1 MKGVLVQFFTF
12 SQDTQLVSGHMW
24 LSGFWKTARV
34 SEWLASDHGCSA
46 SGTSSFRQQRCV
58 VSPPIDT
65 AELRRT
71 PHPALVLRAMPQF
84 MGPYPIFYPKYSSKL
99 CFHICSSIFVLW
111 LLSCIHTRPRCIDC
125 KQQGCIVWGILA
137 ACARDNTK
145 QKTEETLDPLWLLLS
160 LLWISSFV
168 WMSTGMKVWKLLF
181 EEKEKL
187 VWFHKAKYSG
197 WELQENFTKG
207 FGSISSRERS
217 KYSIDQPAIKSLAE
231 NSDKHNHQSL

>member
-1 MKGVLVQFFTF
+1 MKGDLVQFFTF

-111 LLSCIHTRPRCIDC
+111 LLSCIHTRPCCIDC

-137 ACARDNTK
+137 ACARSNRK
-145 QKTEETLDPLWLLLS
+145 HCRGNIGPTLVVAFIALDFFFCLDEHWDES
-160 LLWISSFV
+160 LEASLR
-168 WMSTGMKVWKLLF
+168 
-181 EEKEKL
+181 
-187 VWFHKAKYSG
+187 
-197 WELQENFTKG
+197 
-207 FGSISSRERS
+207 RERETGLIS
-217 KYSIDQPAIKSLAE
+217 QSKIFWLRIAGNFYKRICVDFQPRKKYSIDQPAIKSLAE